1 MLYHFSKVSAILFN
15 KYFQRK
21 KRKKELKDDYNNK
34 KQKTIEQNL
43 PEFKNP
49 LVGRKYRRSACS
61 CEEPLYKN
69 DPDTRFID
77 MKMKPDTV
85 VIAV

>member
-1 MLYHFSKVSAILFN
+1 MITTT
-15 KYFQRK
+15 
-21 KRKKELKDDYNNK
+21 
-34 KQKTIEQNL
+34 KTIEQNL

-85 VIAV
+85 IAV